1 MPAGSWL
8 GTRWHVAPL
17 MTSGRGSPLPAAT
30 ALGSRLSPEQ
40 KKRDLCEQWA
50 RPACAVQPGVLPA
63 HGSGCNLWTKTTAAV
78 PQGLTLSCYIRL
90 LTVWKGKGAAV
101 LHRIIESAV
110 LPICAFL
117 TKPRSRQL
125 ANFFFFFKFHI
136 SLFLNVLSPGSVFLG
151 NSCTIS

>member
-40 KKRDLCEQWA
+40 KKRDLCEQRA

-101 LHRIIESAV
+101 L
-110 LPICAFL
+110 PICAFL

-125 ANFFFFFKFHI
+125 ANFIFFFNFTLAYF
-136 SLFLNVLSPGSVFLG
+136 
-151 NSCTIS
+151 